1 MGIRDEEEIEMMLER
16 LLDVEATEYGTII
29 EEIELLCCMT
39 GFRRRFLVEHTVDG
53 LCRSV
58 EVFWRHWAEIQC

>member
-1 MGIRDEEEIEMMLER
+1 MMER
-16 LLDVEATEYGTII
+16 LLDVEVTRYGTIL
-29 EEIELLCCMT
+29 EEIELVCTMT

-58 EVFWRHWAEIQC
+58 ELEAG